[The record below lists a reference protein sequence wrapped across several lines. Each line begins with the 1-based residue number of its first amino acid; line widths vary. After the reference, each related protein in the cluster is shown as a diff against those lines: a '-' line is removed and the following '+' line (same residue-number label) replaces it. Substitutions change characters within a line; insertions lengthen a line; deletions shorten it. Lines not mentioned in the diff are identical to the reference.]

1 MKIRKAAAVIFG
13 TAFLSAC
20 TTDNHGHPVAQN
32 LYEPVISTAVYQRN
46 ISKVAGPKL
55 ELLEVREGHI
65 AAQFNQEG
73 LEFAVVSPG
82 EMQIKPFL
90 MYLDKDEKEV
100 PGLFA
105 RQPFSEPVFVGR
117 DIVTKEVSFDDLV
130 NSVSKKIAQQITDD
144 DKPDIKELI
153 NDGSIRIY
161 YDTNIEEEGVTSPS
175 GVRRYIDAGYFT
187 GEKIDLLQWGDLPA
201 QASEVVQTVDVS
213 YIYSQSCTSDGKTTT
228 CMPIMI
234 PVYDYTDEA
243 KLVVNLEGSL
253 DGMERSTGNVPDY
266 FDDNQRVNFQVV
278 DKNSSTKTSVNGKLD
293 VTTEFGDFELYVGRA
308 QEGEE
313 IHVNVPNWAGEVKK
327 VEFVGFASVEGGSRH
342 ENIDVV
348 ATLDAA

>member
-1 MKIRKAAAVIFG
+1 
-13 TAFLSAC
+13 
-20 TTDNHGHPVAQN
+20 
-32 LYEPVISTAVYQRN
+32 
-46 ISKVAGPKL
+46 
-55 ELLEVREGHI
+55 
-65 AAQFNQEG
+65 
-73 LEFAVVSPG
+73 
-82 EMQIKPFL
+82 
-90 MYLDKDEKEV
+90 
-100 PGLFA
+100 
-105 RQPFSEPVFVGR
+105 
-117 DIVTKEVSFDDLV
+117 
-130 NSVSKKIAQQITDD
+130 
-144 DKPDIKELI
+144 
-153 NDGSIRIY
+153 
-161 YDTNIEEEGVTSPS
+161 
-175 GVRRYIDAGYFT
+175 
-187 GEKIDLLQWGDLPA
+187 
-201 QASEVVQTVDVS
+201 
-213 YIYSQSCTSDGKTTT
+213 
-228 CMPIMI
+228 MPIMI